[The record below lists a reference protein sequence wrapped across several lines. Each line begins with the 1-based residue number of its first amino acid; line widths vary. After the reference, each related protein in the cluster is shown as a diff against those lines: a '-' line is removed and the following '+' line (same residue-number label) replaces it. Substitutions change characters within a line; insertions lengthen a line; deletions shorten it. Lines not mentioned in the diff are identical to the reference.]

1 MALKPRKAKTDALVA
16 IAQIKKNKI
25 KMVNVGHDKKAKRYS
40 NETQWLDNKEF
51 TTLSQKR
58 MNKGR
63 NVTPNFIKST
73 KKEMQEKIHSLEQE
87 IVSIALE
94 LEDKTHDNDLLR
106 EELNAVYSSLFE
118 SEKREANMEAALD
131 QSDQAALTLA
141 FQVNEKESE
150 CQRLKK
156 CLKQL

>member
-1 MALKPRKAKTDALVA
+1 
-16 IAQIKKNKI
+16 
-25 KMVNVGHDKKAKRYS
+25 
-40 NETQWLDNKEF
+40 
-51 TTLSQKR
+51 

-106 EELNAVYSSLFE
+106 EELNAAYNSLLE
-118 SEKREANMEAALD
+118 SEKRESNMEAALD

-141 FQVNEKESE
+141 FQVNESESE
-150 CQRLKK
+150 CQRLKNV
-156 CLKQL
+156 

>member
-63 NVTPNFIKST
+63 NVTPNLSN
-73 KKEMQEKIHSLEQE
+73 Q
-87 IVSIALE
+87 
-94 LEDKTHDNDLLR
+94 
-106 EELNAVYSSLFE
+106 
-118 SEKREANMEAALD
+118 
-131 QSDQAALTLA
+131 
-141 FQVNEKESE
+141 
-150 CQRLKK
+150 LKK
-156 CLKQL
+156 KCKRKSILLNRKS